1 MVFALKPEETSNELV
16 VDAIMLDPIS
26 IMLKADGITCA
37 NEQLLALLIILTCP
51 DKDIKM
57 QTMPLDNAV
66 KIYLCNSRIY
76 HCLLF
81 HDYGKQNFVQ
91 PFLPSRKLLR
101 LHTCLD

>member
-1 MVFALKPEETSNELV
+1 MVFAFKPEETSNELV

-37 NEQLLALLIILTCP
+37 NEQLLALLVILTCP

-66 KIYLCNSRIY
+66 KIYLYIY
-76 HCLLF
+76 HQDLSLSAI
-81 HDYGKQNFVQ
+81 
-91 PFLPSRKLLR
+91 P
-101 LHTCLD
+101 